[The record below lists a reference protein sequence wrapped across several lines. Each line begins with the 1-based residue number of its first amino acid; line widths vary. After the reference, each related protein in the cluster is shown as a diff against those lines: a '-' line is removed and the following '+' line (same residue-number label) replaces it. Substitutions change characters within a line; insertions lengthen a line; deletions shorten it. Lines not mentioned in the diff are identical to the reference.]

1 MSKNVVLSSS
11 LLIAA
16 AAWVSFA
23 ADAPSLAGKWD
34 IYTSI
39 AGNDSNMVCTFDQ
52 KDAAVTGSCAT
63 EKGNVDITG
72 KVDGGKI
79 TWSYKSDYQGM
90 PLTVQYAGAMT
101 SATRIKGTVDV
112 SEFGV
117 SGEFTANQAK

>member
-1 MSKNVVLSSS
+1 MRVKS
-11 LLIAA
+11 LFCSCLLGAA
-16 AAWVSFA
+16 VAWVAFP
-23 ADAPSLAGKWD
+23 ADSPSPVGKWE

-39 AGNDSNMVCTFDQ
+39 GGNDSNMVCTFDH
-52 KDAAVTGSCAT
+52 KDGALTGSCVT

-101 SATRIKGTVDV
+101 SETRIKGTVDV
-112 SEFGV
+112 PEFGV
-117 SGEFTANQAK
+117 SGEFTANLSK